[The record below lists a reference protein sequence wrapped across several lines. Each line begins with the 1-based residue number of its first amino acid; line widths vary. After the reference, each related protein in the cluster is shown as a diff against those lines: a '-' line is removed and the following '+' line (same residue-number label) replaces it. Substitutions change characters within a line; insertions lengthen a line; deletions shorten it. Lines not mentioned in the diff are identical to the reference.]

1 LLGKERGAGRDARR
15 TPVAL
20 QRQRRKR
27 DRGKREEDDRVIRL
41 EDQQRGQQDGDRG
54 EGGEQDRDQESRAR
68 KQDEDEEPRQQE
80 EGSQAEEDQDVE
92 PQDRERASEDESR
105 DRDEGDEDE
114 DRSREDRRSE
124 PLPALEILDAAKDQ
138 LTVLTGRVPDSVSGL
153 RRSDNGWRMKID
165 MVELER
171 IPPSTSVMATYE
183 VELDRDGNVVG
194 YEQERRFV
202 RGQADD

>member
-1 LLGKERGAGRDARR
+1 
-15 TPVAL
+15 VAL

-27 DRGKREEDDRVIRL
+27 DRRKRGDDDRVIRL

-54 EGGEQDRDQESRAR
+54 EGDEQESDQEGRAR
-68 KQDEDEEPRQQE
+68 QQDEEEAPRQQE
-80 EGSQAEEDQDVE
+80 GAQRAEEDRGRE
-92 PQDRERASEDESR
+92 PEDRGREPEDQERASEDESR
-105 DRDEGDEDE
+105 DREEREEDK
-114 DRSREDRRSE
+114 DRTRAREDRHPE

-138 LTVLTGRVPDSVSGL
+138 LTVLTGRFPDSVSGL

-171 IPPSTSVMATYE
+171 IPPSTSIMATYE
-183 VELDRDGNVVG
+183 VELDRDGNVIG

-202 RGQADD
+202 RGQAED

>member
-1 LLGKERGAGRDARR
+1 VRR
-15 TPVAL
+15 IPVAL

-27 DRGKREEDDRVIRL
+27 DRRKREDDDRVIRL
-41 EDQQRGQQDGDRG
+41 DDQQRGQQDGDRE
-54 EGGEQDRDQESRAR
+54 EGDEQERDQEGHPR

-80 EGSQAEEDQDVE
+80 EGRRAEVD
-92 PQDRERASEDESR
+92 QDRESQDREPSAEDESR
-105 DRDEGDEDE
+105 DRDDRDEDE
-114 DRSREDRRSE
+114 DRTDAREDRRSE

-153 RRSDNGWRMKID
+153 RRSDSGWRMKID

-202 RGQADD
+202 RGQAED

>member
-1 LLGKERGAGRDARR
+1 
-15 TPVAL
+15 VAL

-27 DRGKREEDDRVIRL
+27 DRGKSEDDERVIRL
-41 EDQQRGQQDGDRG
+41 EGQKDGRRESD
-54 EGGEQDRDQESRAR
+54 EQERDQEGRR
-68 KQDEDEEPRQQE
+68 RQGEDEEPRQQE
-80 EGSQAEEDQDVE
+80 EGSRAEEDQGRE
-92 PQDRERASEDESR
+92 PEDREPSSEDESR
-105 DRDEGDEDE
+105 DRDERDD
-114 DRSREDRRSE
+114 DKDREDRRSE

-153 RRSDNGWRMKID
+153 RRSDSGWRMKID

-202 RGQADD
+202 RGQAED

>member
-1 LLGKERGAGRDARR
+1 
-15 TPVAL
+15 VAL

-27 DRGKREEDDRVIRL
+27 DGGRRQDDDRVIRL

-54 EGGEQDRDQESRAR
+54 EGDEQDRDRESRAR

-80 EGSQAEEDQDVE
+80 GAPQAEEDQDRE
-92 PQDRERASEDESR
+92 PEDREPSAEDESR
-105 DRDEGDEDE
+105 DRDERGDDE
-114 DRSREDRRSE
+114 DRTRAREDRPSE

>member
-1 LLGKERGAGRDARR
+1 
-15 TPVAL
+15 VAL

-27 DRGKREEDDRVIRL
+27 DRGKSEDDERVIRL
-41 EDQQRGQQDGDRG
+41 EDQQHGDRG
-54 EGGEQDRDQESRAR
+54 EDDEQGRDQEDRR
-68 KQDEDEEPRQQE
+68 QDEDEEPRQQE
-80 EGSQAEEDQDVE
+80 EGSQAEDDQGRE
-92 PQDRERASEDESR
+92 AEDREPSSSDESR
-105 DRDEGDEDE
+105 DRDEED
-114 DRSREDRRSE
+114 DDKDREDRRSE

-138 LTVLTGRVPDSVSGL
+138 LTVLTGRIPDSVSGL
-153 RRSDNGWRMKID
+153 RRSDNGWRMRID

-183 VELDRDGNVVG
+183 VELDRDGNVIG

>member
-1 LLGKERGAGRDARR
+1 M
-15 TPVAL
+15 AL

-27 DRGKREEDDRVIRL
+27 DRDRRKDDERVIRL
-41 EDQQRGQQDGDRG
+41 EDQQSGRRDED
-54 EGGEQDRDQESRAR
+54 GEQERDQEEHAR

-80 EGSQAEEDQDVE
+80 EESPQAQEDDGRE
-92 PQDRERASEDESR
+92 PEGRESSSEDESR
-105 DRDEGDEDE
+105 GRDESDEDE
-114 DRSREDRRSE
+114 DRSSAREDRRSE

-171 IPPSTSVMATYE
+171 VPPSTSVMATYE

-202 RGQADD
+202 RGQAED

>member
-1 LLGKERGAGRDARR
+1 MA
-15 TPVAL
+15 V

-27 DRGKREEDDRVIRL
+27 DRRKREGDDRVIRL

-54 EGGEQDRDQESRAR
+54 EGDEQERDQEGRAR

-80 EGSQAEEDQDVE
+80 EGRPQAVEDE
-92 PQDRERASEDESR
+92 DREDEDREDEDREDEDRESSSEAEGR
-105 DRDEGDEDE
+105 DRDERDEDE
-114 DRSREDRRSE
+114 DRSSPREDRRPE

-171 IPPSTSVMATYE
+171 IPPSTSVMATYG
-183 VELDRDGNVVG
+183 VELDHDGNVVG

-202 RGQADD
+202 RGQAED

>member
-1 LLGKERGAGRDARR
+1 
-15 TPVAL
+15 VAL
-20 QRQRRKR
+20 QRQRRKS
-27 DRGKREEDDRVIRL
+27 DRGKRGDDDGVIRL

-54 EGGEQDRDQESRAR
+54 EGDKQERDQEGQAR
-68 KQDEDEEPRQQE
+68 KQGGDGEPRQQE
-80 EGSQAEEDQDVE
+80 EGSQEEEDQDRE
-92 PQDRERASEDESR
+92 PRDREPSAEDESR
-105 DRDEGDEDE
+105 DRDERDEDE
-114 DRSREDRRSE
+114 DRGRAREDRRSE

-202 RGQADD
+202 RGQAED